1 MVLSLMED
9 KSVIGLAVSYA
20 SCSVSVSVYVL
31 DCIVYLAYL
40 CSVSVYVLVCIV
52 YLAYLCCSWLY
63 NVVLRKWR
71 RNTSKKTKEL
81 SITFIPTDRLTRELE
96 RNIEYLKLIFLLPI
110 EVLFLLTCSLLWDT
124 TKTGKR
130 HFW

>member
-20 SCSVSVSVYVL
+20 SCSVSVYVL

-52 YLAYLCCSWLY
+52 YLAYLYCS
-63 NVVLRKWR
+63 
-71 RNTSKKTKEL
+71 
-81 SITFIPTDRLTRELE
+81 
-96 RNIEYLKLIFLLPI
+96 
-110 EVLFLLTCSLLWDT
+110 
-124 TKTGKR
+124 
-130 HFW
+130 

>member
-9 KSVIGLAVSYA
+9 KSVIVLSVSYA
-20 SCSVSVSVYVL
+20 SCSVSVYVL

-40 CSVSVYVLVCIV
+40 CSVSVYVLDCIV
-52 YLAYLCCSWLY
+52 YLAYLYCSWLY

-71 RNTSKKTKEL
+71 KNTSKKTKEL